1 VEQAGLK
8 LRHIV
13 AGIATALALS
23 AGFTQSNSVLDWIRA
38 AESHYTHA
46 TRTAQGEPRTHKEHK
61 ETKGRSRAGTLSE
74 REALALY
81 SAAQQKPGFDACA
94 DQFPQE
100 QPLALALVPSKM
112 KPLALCSDQF
122 AVLYSQTSKTP
133 LVVVERL
140 NANRLAQ
147 AQGEERTDNFYADP
161 RIDRAGRADLA
172 DYRGQHPAVDRGHQS
187 PAADAPTPQAMAQSF
202 SLSNMVPQNPVN
214 NRKIW
219 NKIESDVRK
228 FARRARGDVF
238 VFTGPLFDDG
248 FETIGHSK
256 VWVPTHL
263 FKLVYDVAS
272 GRAWAYVVP
281 NAETA
286 IEAPIDYQD
295 FVARTRL
302 PLLKNAR
309 VTGGI
314 QRS

>member
-1 VEQAGLK
+1 MK
-8 LRHIV
+8 LRPIV

-23 AGFTQSNSVLDWIRA
+23 VGFTQSNSVLDWLRA
-38 AESHYTHA
+38 AQEHYSHG
-46 TRTAQGEPRTHKEHK
+46 TRTAQGEPRAHKEHK
-61 ETKGRSRAGTLSE
+61 ERKESTGRSRAGTLSE

-81 SAAQQKPGFDACA
+81 SDAQQKPGFDACA

-100 QPLALALVPSKM
+100 QPLALALVPSRM

-161 RIDRAGRADLA
+161 RIERAGRADLA
-172 DYRGQHPAVDRGHQS
+172 DYRGQYPAVDRGHQS
-187 PAADAPTPQAMAQSF
+187 PAADAPTAQAMAQSF

-248 FETIGHSK
+248 FETVGRGK

-286 IEAPIDYQD
+286 IQAPMDYAD

-302 PLLKNAR
+302 PLLKNAHI
-309 VTGGI
+309 TGGI

>member
-1 VEQAGLK
+1 LK
-8 LRHIV
+8 LRHVV

-23 AGFTQSNSVLDWIRA
+23 VGFTQSNSVLDWLRA

-46 TRTAQGEPRTHKEHK
+46 ERTAPREAKVHKEPK
-61 ETKGRSRAGTLSE
+61 QRSRAGTLSE

-81 SAAQQKPGFDACA
+81 SAAQQKPGFDACT

-100 QPLALALVPSKM
+100 QPLALALVPAKM
-112 KPLALCSDQF
+112 QPLALCSDQF

-140 NANRLAQ
+140 NASRLEQ
-147 AQGEERTDNFYADP
+147 AQGEERSDNFYADP
-161 RIDRAGRADLA
+161 RIARAGRADLA

-214 NRKIW
+214 NRKVW

-248 FETIGHSK
+248 FDTVGRGK

-281 NAETA
+281 NAETE
-286 IEAPIDYQD
+286 IQAPMDYAD

-309 VTGGI
+309 ITGGI

>member
-1 VEQAGLK
+1 M
-8 LRHIV
+8 V
-13 AGIATALALS
+13 ALG
-23 AGFTQSNSVLDWIRA
+23 AGFAQSNSVEEWFRSA
-38 AESHYTHA
+38 VSHYTHA
-46 TRTAQGEPRTHKEHK
+46 ERERERSAPVAKTHKEPK
-61 ETKGRSRAGTLSE
+61 ERTRAGSLSE

-81 SAAQQKPGFDACA
+81 SAAQQEPTFDACV

-100 QPLALALVPSKM
+100 QPLALALVPASM
-112 KPLALCSDQF
+112 KPLALCSDEF

-140 NANRLAQ
+140 NARRLAD
-147 AQGEERTDNFYADP
+147 AQGEQRSDNFYADP

-202 SLSNMVPQNPVN
+202 SLSNMVPQDPVN
-214 NRKIW
+214 NRKMW
-219 NKIESDVRK
+219 NKIEQDVRK

-238 VFTGPLFDDG
+238 VFTGPLFDSG
-248 FETIGHSK
+248 HETIGRGK

-263 FKLVYDVAS
+263 FKLVYDVSS
-272 GRAWAYVVP
+272 GRAWAYVLP
-281 NAETA
+281 NAETT
-286 IEAPIDYQD
+286 IVAPMDYQA

-302 PLLKNAR
+302 PLLKNER

-314 QRS
+314 L

>member
-1 VEQAGLK
+1 LK
-8 LRHIV
+8 LRHLV
-13 AGIATALALS
+13 AGIAAALALS
-23 AGFTQSNSVLDWIRA
+23 AGFTQSNSVRDWFRA
-38 AESHYTHA
+38 AETHYTHGERA
-46 TRTAQGEPRTHKEHK
+46 RTAQKEPKQ
-61 ETKGRSRAGTLSE
+61 RSRAGTLSE

-81 SAAQQKPGFDACA
+81 SEAQQKPGFDACV

-100 QPLALALVPSKM
+100 QPLALALVPGNM

-140 NANRLAQ
+140 NADRLVQ
-147 AQGEERTDNFYADP
+147 AQGEQRSDNFYADP
-161 RIDRAGRADLA
+161 RIDHAGRADLA

-187 PAADAPTPQAMAQSF
+187 PAADAPTAQAMAQSF
-202 SLSNMVPQNPVN
+202 SLSNMVPQDPVN
-214 NRKIW
+214 NRKVW

-238 VFTGPLFDDG
+238 VFTGPLFG
-248 FETIGHSK
+248 EGHETVGRGK

-263 FKLVYDVAS
+263 FKLVYDAAS

-281 NAETA
+281 NAETD
-286 IEAPIDYQD
+286 IRAPMDYAD
-295 FVARTRL
+295 FVARTGL